1 LGYVARVSAIS
12 PRVLFEQVRSTA
24 GWALDGDPSSPK
36 TSFRAALA
44 DVEAVER
51 AYEADDASLPYFR
64 ALLAAHFCTV
74 ATFVPTD
81 VDARIRHHVFEE
93 MDEAKLAAACDV
105 IDEASRWDVAIVS
118 ARVVRGVSG
127 HDGEWFSVRA
137 GALGRALTL
146 GARHLVDRLSTAID
160 EELAREHAVLGD
172 LLAHGDALD
181 VLRVSTTIA
190 HNLGDLSRVAE
201 AWPNRPE
208 HAEHRARY
216 TRLGHAATERFG
228 DRFARAGALNKAEMA
243 DENHRFLAL
252 RKPRALRR
260 SRDLLLPIGPFFDD
274 WGETIAKSPSIE
286 ERERAEIVGALVS
299 IHESRPEQRGCLRAL
314 SAIHAHTPG
323 GLGALEHML
332 PARLR
337 KVLSSGPLR
346 DALKTPRAVFEARMR
361 KRATLF

>member
-1 LGYVARVSAIS
+1 MGYVAGVSAIA
-12 PRVLFEQVRSTA
+12 PRVLFDQVRSTA
-24 GWALDGDPSSPK
+24 SWALDGDPSSPK

-51 AYEADDASLPYFR
+51 AYESDHTSLPYFR

-81 VDARIRHHVFEE
+81 VDARIRHHAFED

-105 IDEASRWDVAIVS
+105 IDEASRWDVRLVS
-118 ARVVRGVSG
+118 ARVVAGVSG
-127 HDGEWFSVRA
+127 HDGEWFSVRS
-137 GALGRALTL
+137 GALGRALTI
-146 GARHLVDRLSTAID
+146 GASALVERLSTAID
-160 EELAREHAVLGD
+160 EELAREHAALSE
-172 LLAHGDALD
+172 LLAHGDPLD
-181 VLRVSTTIA
+181 VLRIVTTIA
-190 HNLGDLSRVAE
+190 HNLGDLSRVVE

-208 HAEHRARY
+208 HAAHRARY
-216 TRLGHAATERFG
+216 TRLGHAPCDRFG
-228 DRFARAGALNKAEMA
+228 DRFARAGVLNKAEMA

-274 WGETIAKSPSIE
+274 WGEAIAKSPSLD
-286 ERERAEIVGALVS
+286 ERDRAEIAAALVS
-299 IHESRPEQRGCLRAL
+299 MHESRPEQRGCLRAL
-314 SAIHAHTPG
+314 SAIHAHAPG

-361 KRATLF
+361 KRAKF